1 MNFSPKVRSGMLIMT
16 VILFVL
22 VIGFTVGGR
31 ERISII
37 ENALGNLVRPVQVGF
52 SKAGAFLSE
61 RIDPV
66 VNIWSTY
73 KRNGELEAENE
84 LLKRELI
91 SQTLTK
97 QEYTSLK
104 NLRKALNYV
113 HENNISYYITAD
125 VISKDAG
132 NWYNM
137 FVINIGTKNG
147 ITKQSMVYN
156 GEGLIGMVYEVG
168 EDWSKVITIVDNK
181 SSVGFEILDVER
193 NFDGKIS
200 GSVSADL
207 SGELF
212 DPQAVVYIGD
222 RLITSGLGVYPK
234 GIFIGVVKEIIEDK
248 DSLLKHIIVE
258 PAVNFKKIDRVF
270 VIPKLNT
277 FTE

>member
-1 MNFSPKVRSGMLIMT
+1 MNFSPRFRNSMLIIT
-16 VILFVL
+16 AIVFIL

-31 ERISII
+31 DRISII
-37 ENALGNLVRPVQVGF
+37 ENALGNLVRPVQGAFNSVGT
-52 SKAGAFLSE
+52 FLSE
-61 RIDPV
+61 KIDPV

-73 KRNGELEAENE
+73 KRNGELAAENE

-97 QEYTSLK
+97 QEYNSLK

-113 HENNISYYITAD
+113 EDNNISYYITSD

-137 FVINIGTKNG
+137 FVIDTGSKDG

-156 GEGLIGMVYEVG
+156 GEGLVGMVYEVG
-168 EDWSKVITIVDNK
+168 EDWSKVITIIDNK
-181 SSVGFEILDVER
+181 STVGFEILDVER
-193 NFDGKIS
+193 NYDGKIN

-212 DPQAVVYIGD
+212 DPQAVIYVGD

-234 GIFIGVVKEIIEDK
+234 GIFIGVVKEIVEDP
-248 DSLLKHIIVE
+248 DSLLKRIIVE